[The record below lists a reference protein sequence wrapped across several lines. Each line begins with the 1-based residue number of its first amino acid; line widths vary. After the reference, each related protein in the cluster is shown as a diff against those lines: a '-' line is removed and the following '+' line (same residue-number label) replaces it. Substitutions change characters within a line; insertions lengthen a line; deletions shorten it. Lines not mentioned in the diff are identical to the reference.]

1 MIKHMMK
8 PMSKLNSLKMPS
20 KYYIVTSI
28 GEKENNKRIKT
39 ILVKSVLSLLF
50 INAVIFFIFY
60 LIMLIYG

>member
-1 MIKHMMK
+1 
-8 PMSKLNSLKMPS
+8 MSKLKSLKMPY

-39 ILVKSVLSLLF
+39 FLVKSVLTLLF
-50 INAVIFFIFY
+50 INAVIFFGFY

>member
-1 MIKHMMK
+1 
-8 PMSKLNSLKMPS
+8 MPY

-39 ILVKSVLSLLF
+39 FLVKSVLTLLF
-50 INAVIFFIFY
+50 INAVIFGFY

>member
-1 MIKHMMK
+1 MRL
-8 PMSKLNSLKMPS
+8 MSKLKLLKMPY

-39 ILVKSVLSLLF
+39 FLVQSVLTLLF

>member
-1 MIKHMMK
+1 METIDLRNKIDR
-8 PMSKLNSLKMPS
+8 P
-20 KYYIVTSI
+20 KYYIVSSI

-39 ILVKSVLSLLF
+39 FLVQSVLTLLF

>member
-1 MIKHMMK
+1 
-8 PMSKLNSLKMPS
+8 MPY

-39 ILVKSVLSLLF
+39 FLVKSVLTLLF
-50 INAVIFFIFY
+50 INAVIFFGFY